1 MVFFKRAATSAA
13 AISIFMTGSA
23 AFADVTAQQVWAD
36 WKTYLESSGYA
47 VEASEVQSGD
57 TLNVTDV
64 TMSIDIPEE
73 DSALAMELG
82 ELTFTENG
90 DGTVD
95 VSLPSIM
102 PIVAVFTG
110 PDGDMVRTELEYTH
124 TGLTMTAS
132 GSPED
137 MSYAYA
143 AAEMG
148 VRLVGVS
155 GDEALGPFPDGT
167 ARMTIADIAG
177 TTRVMV
183 NTLRK
188 TDQKMTS
195 GPLSYDL
202 DFEDPESPD
211 ARMIIKGKL
220 GGTDFA
226 ATTSMP
232 LEMDASDMAAAM
244 AAGFSVDGKMM
255 YRNGSSQFTLDEDG
269 SVTEGRT
276 SSESGEFDIAMS
288 DDGLTYALTTTGMN
302 LAMSG
307 GDIPLPVELAMQET
321 GFNLTVPVSKSDE
334 EQDFELGLTLGDF
347 TMSEMLW
354 GMFDPGGQLP
364 RDPATIAL
372 DLGGKVK
379 LFYDLFDPEQMEA
392 VESEGAIP
400 GEVNA
405 LDINA
410 LTVRAAGAELTGE
423 GAFTFDNTDL
433 ETFDGM
439 PAPDGEVDLK
449 LTGANGLL
457 DTLIAMGLLPEDQA
471 MGVRMMMGL
480 FAVPG
485 EGEDSLTSTIEVKSD
500 GQILANGQRIK

>member
-1 MVFFKRAATSAA
+1 
-13 AISIFMTGSA
+13 
-23 AFADVTAQQVWAD
+23 
-36 WKTYLESSGYA
+36 
-47 VEASEVQSGD
+47 
-57 TLNVTDV
+57 
-64 TMSIDIPEE
+64 
-73 DSALAMELG
+73 
-82 ELTFTENG
+82 
-90 DGTVD
+90 
-95 VSLPSIM
+95 
-102 PIVAVFTG
+102 
-110 PDGDMVRTELEYTH
+110 
-124 TGLTMTAS
+124 
-132 GSPED
+132 
-137 MSYAYA
+137 
-143 AAEMG
+143 
-148 VRLVGVS
+148 
-155 GDEALGPFPDGT
+155 
-167 ARMTIADIAG
+167 
-177 TTRVMV
+177 
-183 NTLRK
+183 
-188 TDQKMTS
+188 
-195 GPLSYDL
+195 
-202 DFEDPESPD
+202 
-211 ARMIIKGKL
+211 
-220 GGTDFA
+220 
-226 ATTSMP
+226 
-232 LEMDASDMAAAM
+232 
-244 AAGFSVDGKMM
+244 MM
-255 YRNGSSQFTLDEDG
+255 YRDGSTQFTLDEDG

-307 GDIPLPVELAMQET
+307 RDIPLPVELAMQET

-480 FAVPG
+480 LAVPG